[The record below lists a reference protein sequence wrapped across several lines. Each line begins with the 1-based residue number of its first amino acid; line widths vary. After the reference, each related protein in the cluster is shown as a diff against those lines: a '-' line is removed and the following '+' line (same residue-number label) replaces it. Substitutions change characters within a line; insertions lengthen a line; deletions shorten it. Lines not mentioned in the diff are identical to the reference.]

1 MGMGDW
7 PRWALWLRCRIGRR
21 HSPTACPWE
30 PFECCAICGA
40 DTRRRVRVVS
50 MDRDWKAL
58 ALHALSDLAYLGVPI
73 EKMLGVDDEVLA
85 EVEREQRND
94 TSYS

>member
-1 MGMGDW
+1 
-7 PRWALWLRCRIGRR
+7 
-21 HSPTACPWE
+21 
-30 PFECCAICGA
+30 
-40 DTRRRVRVVS
+40 

-73 EKMLGVDDEVLA
+73 EKMSGVDDEVLA

-94 TSYS
+94 TAYS